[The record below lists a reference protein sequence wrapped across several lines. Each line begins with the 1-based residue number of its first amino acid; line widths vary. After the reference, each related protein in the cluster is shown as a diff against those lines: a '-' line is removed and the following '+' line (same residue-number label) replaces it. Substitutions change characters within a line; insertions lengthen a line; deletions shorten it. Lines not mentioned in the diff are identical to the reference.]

1 MRYARVSSYNCNYF
15 ILNAKSAVWCS
26 YISADFRKKLYLFI
40 CKIFSRGIFSVGEM
54 NTGKDLNVTERR
66 DITSRHTLRRNQE
79 TDNPCYKEHLMSLKC
94 LNSDKSRETCQPYFI
109 NYKNCKDFWASV
121 QHERKL
127 KDIKPY
133 LPPPEERAKIKID
146 FLNSR

>member
-1 MRYARVSSYNCNYF
+1 MDTRRDS
-15 ILNAKSAVWCS
+15 
-26 YISADFRKKLYLFI
+26 
-40 CKIFSRGIFSVGEM
+40 
-54 NTGKDLNVTERR
+54 NVTERT

-94 LNSDKSRETCQPYFI
+94 LNSNPDKTENPCELYFI

-121 QHERKL
+121 RRERRSKG
-127 KDIKPY
+127 IKPY
-133 LPPPEERAKIKID
+133 LPPPEERAKIKTD

>member
-1 MRYARVSSYNCNYF
+1 MRKVQYGAATFPLTFGRNCIY
-15 ILNAKSAVWCS
+15 
-26 YISADFRKKLYLFI
+26 LYVN
-40 CKIFSRGIFSVGEM
+40 SSVGEM

-109 NYKNCKDFWASV
+109 NYKNCKDFWKMFCKITSSIRLFFFQASV
-121 QHERKL
+121 QYERKL
-127 KDIKPY
+127 KGIKPY